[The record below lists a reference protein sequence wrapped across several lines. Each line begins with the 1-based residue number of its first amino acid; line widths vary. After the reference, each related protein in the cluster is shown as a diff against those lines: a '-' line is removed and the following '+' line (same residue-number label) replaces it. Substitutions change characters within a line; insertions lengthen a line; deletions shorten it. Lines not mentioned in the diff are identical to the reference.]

1 MKKMYLASK
10 EAYLRGQ
17 YKEVSRAF
25 EGVIIEACKF
35 KDVKFCREDLERI
48 MRAVDKED
56 ETKDI
61 FVRPVSIFLANHA
74 DFPVDFLD
82 DLRKKYLAGYM
93 NTIPHLSSLSSR
105 FSSLGIPFEEWQF
118 KIRYPLPSMT
128 RLCWVEDD
136 VLDKYLKEASHIEL
150 SEQQC
155 KMMELTHTV
164 CELVN
169 SGFLP
174 MNYIDYDNEKGGS
187 VVQEDRLINDILK
200 QCS

>member
-17 YKEVSRAF
+17 YKEVCRAF

-48 MRAVDKED
+48 MNANDKED

-61 FVRPVSIFLANHA
+61 FVRPVSIFLANHT
-74 DFPVDFLD
+74 DFPGDFLD
-82 DLRKKYLAGYM
+82 ELRKKYLAGYM
-93 NTIPHLSSLSSR
+93 NTIPHLSSLSGR

-118 KIRYPLPSMT
+118 KIRYPLPTMT
-128 RLCWVEDD
+128 RLCWVENDI
-136 VLDKYLKEASHIEL
+136 LDKYLKEASYIEL

-169 SGFLP
+169 SGFFP
-174 MNYIDYDNEKGGS
+174 MNYIDHNQEAGAFKLNE
-187 VVQEDRLINDILK
+187 ERLMADI
-200 QCS
+200 QRR